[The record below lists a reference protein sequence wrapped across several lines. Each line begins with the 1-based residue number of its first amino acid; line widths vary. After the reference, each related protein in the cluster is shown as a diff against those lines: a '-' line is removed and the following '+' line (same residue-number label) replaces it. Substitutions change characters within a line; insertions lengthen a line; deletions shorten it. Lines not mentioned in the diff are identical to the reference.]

1 MLANTTTL
9 DTERLASASIRQ
21 EATYPRFVSFVAV
34 GLGCFDIVRGVVH
47 TVLAGSVA
55 VDVSGIDVSGP
66 SGRDQIVLMTAFGHA
81 NFITAAA
88 LIQAGLTSRTASL
101 ILLSVIPLAL
111 LIAGISLNYW
121 GADLQG
127 VGVFPGMNNMRI
139 YVLICTATVATAL
152 LLRWRRRPSNR
163 VAETRRGPP

>member
-1 MLANTTTL
+1 MLTNSATL
-9 DTERLASASIRQ
+9 ETRRLASPSLRQ
-21 EATYPRFVSFVAV
+21 EASYPRFVSFVAV

-47 TVLAGSVA
+47 TVLAGSLA

-66 SGRDQIVLMTAFGHA
+66 SGRDLIVLMTAFGHA

-88 LIQAGLTSRTASL
+88 LIQAGLTSRMASL

-111 LIAGISLNYW
+111 LIAGVSLHYW

-127 VGVFPGMNNMRI
+127 VGVFPGMNNMRM
-139 YVLICTATVATAL
+139 YMLICTATVATAL
-152 LLRWRRRPSNR
+152 LLRWRRRPLNR
-163 VAETRRGPP
+163 GA

>member
-1 MLANTTTL
+1 MLAQNTTL
-9 DTERLASASIRQ
+9 ESRSLAASGQFQ
-21 EATYPRFVSFVAV
+21 EAPYPRFVSFVAV
-34 GLGCFDIVRGVVH
+34 GLGCFDIVRGFVH

-111 LIAGISLNYW
+111 LIAGVSLNYW

-127 VGVFPGMNNMRI
+127 VGVFPGKNNMRM
-139 YVLICTATVATAL
+139 YALICTATVASAL
-152 LLRWRRRPSNR
+152 LLRWWRKSSNR
-163 VAETRRGPP
+163 GAEAR